1 MTETGVNRLIVNV
14 SLDEPML
21 RKIDLLIRHEQSQL
35 AIRSWDCLNVI
46 EYYKK
51 EMDDLPEG
59 EEPDPVKVKLMQETR
74 VVARYLDDERDML
87 EVAKQNIQSAL
98 ASFQK

>member
-1 MTETGVNRLIVNV
+1 
-14 SLDEPML
+14 ML